1 MIFTK
6 EARFRNLSK
15 LSTFCSVPI
24 PKSLNL
30 PKRDLEEDNNNSQ
43 AIAESDFEAERPKE
57 SYFDS

>member
-6 EARFRNLSK
+6 ETRFRNLSK

-30 PKRDLEEDNNNSQ
+30 PKRDLEEINNSQ
-43 AIAESDFEAERPKE
+43 MINESDFEAERPKE

>member
-6 EARFRNLSK
+6 GTRFRNLSK

-30 PKRDLEEDNNNSQ
+30 PKRDLEEDNNNS
-43 AIAESDFEAERPKE
+43 
-57 SYFDS
+57 